1 MEPNKVLYSMTVMYG
16 RPYARERRARDRR
29 RAQEHADRQE
39 RDLGGVDLGAGGGGG
54 GAGPPPSADLG
65 DQQEHMESS
74 G

>member
-39 RDLGGVDLGAGGGGG
+39 RDLVGGGGG
-54 GAGPPPSADLG
+54 ERRSGRSAGAFGK
-65 DQQEHMESS
+65 
-74 G
+74 